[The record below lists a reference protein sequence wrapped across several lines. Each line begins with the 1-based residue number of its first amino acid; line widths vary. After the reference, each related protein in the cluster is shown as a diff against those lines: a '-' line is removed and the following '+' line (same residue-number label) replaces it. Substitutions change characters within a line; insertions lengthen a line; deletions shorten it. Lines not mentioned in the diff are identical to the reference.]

1 MARSAHRALE
11 TSGSDGVAVVQM
23 NATQSI
29 AFRKHMVVVQDEATT
44 IRLWDTLYEL
54 GNGLCVGIGLADMYP
69 IERLVQQ
76 PDDKE
81 ASPGTKPGKVMAMRS
96 MISL

>member
-1 MARSAHRALE
+1 MARSAHSALE

-23 NATQSI
+23 NASQSI
-29 AFRKHMVVVQDEATT
+29 AFRKHMMVVQDEAAAV
-44 IRLWDTLYEL
+44 RLWHTLYQF
-54 GNGLCVGIGLADMYP
+54 GNGPCVGIGLADVYT
-69 IERLVQQ
+69 IESFVQSRTI
-76 PDDKE
+76 KE